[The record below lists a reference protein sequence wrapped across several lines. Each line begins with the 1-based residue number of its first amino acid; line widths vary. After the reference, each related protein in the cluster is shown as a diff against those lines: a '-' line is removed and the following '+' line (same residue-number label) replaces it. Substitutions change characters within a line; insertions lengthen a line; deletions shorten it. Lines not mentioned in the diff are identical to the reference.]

1 MQNLELVQLKKLKVN
16 ISDKVG
22 ISTGNGGCIY
32 EYMANDKNI
41 NRSKITI

>member
-1 MQNLELVQLKKLKVN
+1 MEFHMKNFVN
-16 ISDKVG
+16 IKGIYTNRIG